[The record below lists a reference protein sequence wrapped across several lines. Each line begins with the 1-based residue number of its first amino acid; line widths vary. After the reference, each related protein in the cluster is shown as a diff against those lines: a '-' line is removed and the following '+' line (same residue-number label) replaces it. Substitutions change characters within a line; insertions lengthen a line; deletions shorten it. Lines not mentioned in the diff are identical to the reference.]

1 MSLSDISSREVPRP
15 LSGACGSADAA
26 GSAIHICRSRCLAV
40 VHRQVRVI
48 NAGSDRVVALFL
60 VVHSEIIRDH
70 DVHRAFRFADAV
82 AAGGA
87 GDGDAGII
95 PVQIV
100 QLQPHKFDLG
110 VTRMVSRP
118 FCCKTYIRQK
128 PKERDGKRYYF
139 NRYYTIIGTLIQ
151 RFGEQSCLCFFLA
164 QRAMIN
170 PNR

>member
-1 MSLSDISSREVPRP
+1 MLRAVRF
-15 LSGACGSADAA
+15 AFAAADA
-26 GSAIHICRSRCLAV
+26 RRCLAV

-110 VTRMVSRP
+110 AIRMVSRP

-128 PKERDGKRYYF
+128 PKERDGKRYLF
-139 NRYYTIIGTLIQ
+139 RLRGITLI
-151 RFGEQSCLCFFLA
+151 G
-164 QRAMIN
+164 II
-170 PNR
+170 P